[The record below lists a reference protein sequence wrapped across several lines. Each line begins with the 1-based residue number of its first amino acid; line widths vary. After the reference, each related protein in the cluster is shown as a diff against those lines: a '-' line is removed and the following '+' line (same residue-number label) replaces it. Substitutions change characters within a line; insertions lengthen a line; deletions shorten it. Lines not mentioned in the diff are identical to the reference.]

1 MIALYM
7 TNRANS
13 KVQNVEDKAM
23 EFKIWW
29 TEQSMRYLQ
38 EAQLRVSSRE
48 TKIVNHRGLFSSM
61 GGNE

>member
-23 EFKIWW
+23 EFKVRW
-29 TEQSMRYLQ
+29 TERSMRIL
-38 EAQLRVSSRE
+38 AGS
-48 TKIVNHRGLFSSM
+48 TA
-61 GGNE
+61 